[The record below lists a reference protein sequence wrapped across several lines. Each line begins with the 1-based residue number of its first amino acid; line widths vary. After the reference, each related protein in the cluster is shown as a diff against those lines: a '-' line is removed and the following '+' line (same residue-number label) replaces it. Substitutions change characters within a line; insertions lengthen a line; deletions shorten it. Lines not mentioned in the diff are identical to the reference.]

1 MLDWKSE
8 GAIDKHGVAPTRY
21 VVTRLGRNAQAANF
35 QRASNRITYSGPQD
49 EFPLVPGTQDRL
61 TILMQLAGIVAAA
74 PQRFGAGQHIS
85 MFVTGARADAGVWQF
100 NVLGVESIDVA
111 GTPVR
116 TLHVLREP
124 RKPRDSRLEAWLDP
138 ARHYAPAKARMS
150 NEGADA
156 SEALDLLLQPD

>member
-1 MLDWKSE
+1 MPSLDDDRDWLYRRGRYTDRSAAPDAAAPMP
-8 GAIDKHGVAPTRY
+8 GTPGPAPRSPAPQAAAQVAP
-21 VVTRLGRNAQAANF
+21 Q
-35 QRASNRITYSGPQD
+35 Q
-49 EFPLVPGTQDRL
+49 
-61 TILMQLAGIVAAA
+61 AAA

-138 ARHYAPAKARMS
+138 ARQYAPAKARMS